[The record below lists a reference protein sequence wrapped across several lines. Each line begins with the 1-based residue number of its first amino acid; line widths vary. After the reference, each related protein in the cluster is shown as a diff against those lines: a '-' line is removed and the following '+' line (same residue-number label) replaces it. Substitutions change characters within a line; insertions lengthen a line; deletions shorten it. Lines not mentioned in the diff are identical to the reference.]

1 MIKKFKTPLIS
12 ITLLFVAI
20 LTTFL
25 LQQTEPAPFEFES
38 SKGIPVMSPAIPLPA
53 VTLVDQHKQ
62 AFPMSKL
69 KGSWNLMFFGFT
81 NCPDICPTTLMTMK
95 QVAKRLPQQDIR
107 YLFVSLDPKRDTSEK
122 LKDYMDFYN
131 PEFIALNGDK
141 NEIDKLSQATGVI
154 YDFDGDTSGDDYL
167 VNHYAAILVIDP
179 QARLRAHI
187 LPPHSV
193 DKVADAIIKLS
204 NHYGN

>member
-1 MIKKFKTPLIS
+1 
-12 ITLLFVAI
+12 
-20 LTTFL
+20 
-25 LQQTEPAPFEFES
+25 
-38 SKGIPVMSPAIPLPA
+38 
-53 VTLVDQHKQ
+53 
-62 AFPMSKL
+62 
-69 KGSWNLMFFGFT
+69 
-81 NCPDICPTTLMTMK
+81 MTMK
-95 QVAKRLPQQDIR
+95 QVAKHLPQQDIR

-122 LKDYMDFYN
+122 LKDYMNFYN
-131 PEFIALNGDK
+131 PEFIALSGSK
-141 NEIDKLSQATGVI
+141 NEIDKLSQAMGVI

-167 VNHYAAILVIDP
+167 VNHYAAILVVDP